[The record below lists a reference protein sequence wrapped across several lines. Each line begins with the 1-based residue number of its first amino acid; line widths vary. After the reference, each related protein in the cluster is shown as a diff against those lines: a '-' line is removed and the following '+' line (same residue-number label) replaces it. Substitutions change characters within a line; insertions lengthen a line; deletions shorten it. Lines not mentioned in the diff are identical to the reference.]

1 MVATDLISVC
11 ETGYA
16 VRVVTLT
23 SSRPL
28 KTVARVSEA
37 FPSFRSRART
47 SVFCSPFLARMISP
61 PLWSRSLWDFR
72 EKQRVKGVRRT
83 VDDVPA
89 ATISSSL
96 NGLSRGVR
104 AAWTGV
110 RIGSIVELLGSSCE
124 RRHGIVL
131 VVQRPCLARA

>member
-1 MVATDLISVC
+1 MVVTDLISDG

-47 SVFCSPFLARMISP
+47 PVYWSPFLARIIPP
-61 PLWSRSLWDFR
+61 PLWYRSLGDFR

-89 ATISSSL
+89 ATISKSMG
-96 NGLSRGVR
+96 GLSREVR
-104 AAWTGV
+104 AAWTSV
-110 RIGSIVELLGSSCE
+110 RIGSIVELLGSS
-124 RRHGIVL
+124 
-131 VVQRPCLARA
+131 